1 MSALT
6 TPHRRA
12 SRPWRVTAAAG
23 AAALSL
29 LASACSDSGSSG
41 SSADPAGSGSDIEA
55 VNRLQ
60 VMAPADPGGGWDS
73 TARALAA
80 SFEETGLAKST
91 QVTNVGGAGGTVG
104 LAQLANERSED
115 YLMIMGLVMV
125 GAIETNQSQAT
136 LEDTTPIARLTA
148 EDEIIVVP
156 KDSPY
161 QDINDL
167 VEDMKTRGQEVTV
180 TGGSAGGTDHIL
192 AGLIAQA
199 GGVPIKNLNYIAY
212 SGGGES
218 LAALLGNKV
227 SAGISGVSEYIEQ
240 IKAGE
245 LRALAVSG
253 AERIEGID
261 APTLTEA
268 GIDVEFINWRGVVG
282 PPNLSDEAKQKLVDL
297 VDEVAKSDA
306 WKEQLERNGWQDTY
320 LSGDEFQSFL
330 DEEQQ
335 RIHGVLVD
343 IGLVQ

>member
-12 SRPWRVTAAAG
+12 TRRWRASVAVGTAAVA
-23 AAALSL
+23 L
-29 LASACSDSGSSG
+29 LASACSNSGSAG
-41 SSADPAGSGSDIEA
+41 GSGGGSDVQA

-60 VMAPADPGGGWDS
+60 LMAPADPGGGWDG

-80 SFEETGLAKST
+80 AFEDADLARST
-91 QVTNVGGAGGTVG
+91 QVSNVGGAGGTVG

-115 YLMIMGLVMV
+115 YLMVMGLVMV

-148 EDEIIVVP
+148 EQEIVVVP
-156 KDSPY
+156 ADSPY
-161 QDINDL
+161 QNIDDL
-167 VEDMKTRGQEVTV
+167 IADWKANGRAVSIA
-180 TGGSAGGTDHIL
+180 GGSAGGTDHIL

-199 GGVPIKNLNYIAY
+199 GDVPIEDLNYIAY

-227 SAGISGVSEYIEQ
+227 SAGISGVSEYAEQ
-240 IKAGE
+240 VKAGE

-253 AERIEGID
+253 SERVEGID

-282 PPNLSDEAKQKLVDL
+282 PPNLSDDARQKLVDL
-297 VDEVAKSDA
+297 VDEVVKSDA
-306 WKEQLERNGWQDTY
+306 WQEQLERNGWDDTY
-320 LSGDEFQSFL
+320 LSGDEFETFL
-330 DEEQQ
+330 DDEQK
-335 RIHGVLVD
+335 RIRDVLVD